1 MVNLNLL
8 QIQMQDLLTLSILSD
23 TMKSEYLT
31 PIPLIRISA
40 GVLKNY
46 NVVMSS
52 IGLWVKNIEGRLAFC
67 FFLNCINSYQHK
79 TLIEIKNLTIF
90 HSYSFNDFF
99 RSFLR
104 N

>member
-40 GVLKNY
+40 GV
-46 NVVMSS
+46 
-52 IGLWVKNIEGRLAFC
+52 
-67 FFLNCINSYQHK
+67 
-79 TLIEIKNLTIF
+79 
-90 HSYSFNDFF
+90 
-99 RSFLR
+99 
-104 N
+104 